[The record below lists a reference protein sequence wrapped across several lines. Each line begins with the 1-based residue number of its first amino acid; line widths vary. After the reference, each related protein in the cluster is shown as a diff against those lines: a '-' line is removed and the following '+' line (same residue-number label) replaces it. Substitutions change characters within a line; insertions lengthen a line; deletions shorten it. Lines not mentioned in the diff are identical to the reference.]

1 MMRKAEQGDLD
12 GIMSIVTD
20 TIALMHAEG
29 NVQWSEDYPL
39 ASDFLK
45 DISAGTLYVEDRN
58 GEVAGFI
65 CVDDNEPSEYANL
78 TWQASPGDA
87 MVIHRMSIAVPYRKQ
102 GLGTAFLKQAEAI
115 AIQQGKRFLKTDTY
129 SQNPRMNDLFRAA
142 GYEMKGEISFKERPL
157 SFYCYEKE
165 LRRTSA
171 EV

>member
-1 MMRKAEQGDLD
+1 MRKAEQGDLD
-12 GIMSIVTD
+12 DIMRIVAD
-20 TIALMHAEG
+20 TIVLMHTEG

-45 DISAGTLYVEDRN
+45 DIAAGTLHVEHRN

-65 CVDDNEPSEYANL
+65 CVDDNEPSEYAGL
-78 TWQASPGDA
+78 AWQASPGDA

-115 AIQQGKRFLKTDTY
+115 ALQQGKGFLKTDTY

-142 GYEMKGEISFKERPL
+142 GYEMKGEISFKGKPL

-165 LRRTSA
+165 LGDTS
-171 EV
+171 VQV